1 MCGYSGWDQGSIF
14 SITANVNQMFLSYFK
29 SDSTVAVAV
38 AFSDIVLVF
47 FSRLFFHQ
55 LQYMKIVVVMMIK
68 MGIIPSRVEM
78 SQPDDK

>member
-1 MCGYSGWDQGSIF
+1 
-14 SITANVNQMFLSYFK
+14 MFLSYFK
-29 SDSTVAVAV
+29 SDSTVSVAV

-47 FSRLFFHQ
+47 FSRHIWLFFHQ